1 MNIQELL
8 TYIEELSFKNS
19 MFGYDKDDVDI
30 QLDKIC
36 DEMEALVAAKDK
48 EISQLKGASGSK
60 APAHTKKEA
69 VQKSAVSSNQED
81 VTADNLSDEELRKKY
96 SDAVKELAV
105 VKKVAAEAEQ
115 ARAALEEK
123 LRETEE
129 ALAIAS
135 ASADAAKVAQDE
147 AEARAEEA
155 ILSRPP
161 QTQEEAYRQYL
172 RNAEL
177 LCKQLDEVE
186 NKRDNILNL
195 ANSQAERII
204 TDAKNQADSIVD
216 NAQLNAKRIDEAA
229 AAKISNAEEQVRQI
243 LEDGQR
249 RSDKEQQH
257 CNEII
262 AQKEKLIAYLDG
274 VTGEIKTL
282 IDKVQTPY
290 EELKA
295 EFKSE

>member
-1 MNIQELL
+1 
-8 TYIEELSFKNS
+8 

-48 EISQLKGASGSK
+48 EISQLRNGK
-60 APAHTKKEA
+60 APSYAKREA
-69 VQKSAVSSNQED
+69 APKAAPEKQED
-81 VTADNLSDEELRKKY
+81 ITVDNLSDEELRTKY
-96 SDAVKELAV
+96 SNVVKELAV
-105 VKKVAAEAEQ
+105 AKKAVMDAEQ
-115 ARAALEEK
+115 ARAALETK

-129 ALAIAS
+129 ALAIAN
-135 ASADAAKVAQDE
+135 ASLDAAKIAQDE
-147 AEARAEEA
+147 AAARAEEA
-155 ILSRPP
+155 ELTRTP
-161 QTQEEAYRQYL
+161 QTQDEAYRQYL

-186 NKRDNILNL
+186 SKRDNILNL

-229 AAKISNAEEQVRQI
+229 AAKISGAQEQVRQI
-243 LEDGQR
+243 LEEGQR
-249 RSDKEQQH
+249 RSEKEQQH
-257 CNEII
+257 CNDII
-262 AQKEKLIAYLDG
+262 AQKDKLIAYLDG
-274 VTGEIKTL
+274 VTGEIKAL

-290 EELKA
+290 EDIKA

>member
-48 EISQLKGASGSK
+48 EISQLRNGKVPSYA
-60 APAHTKKEA
+60 KKEA
-69 VQKSAVSSNQED
+69 APKAAPEKQED
-81 VTADNLSDEELRKKY
+81 ITVDNLSDEELRRKY
-96 SDAVKELAV
+96 SNVVKELAV
-105 VKKVAAEAEQ
+105 AKKAVMEAEQ
-115 ARAALEEK
+115 ARAALETK

-129 ALAIAS
+129 ALAVANAS
-135 ASADAAKVAQDE
+135 LDAAKVAQDE
-147 AEARAEEA
+147 ATVRAQEAELTRTP
-155 ILSRPP
+155 R
-161 QTQEEAYRQYL
+161 TQDEAYRQYL

-229 AAKISNAEEQVRQI
+229 AAKISGAQEEVRQI
-243 LEDGQR
+243 LEEGQR
-249 RSDKEQQH
+249 RSEREQQH
-257 CNEII
+257 CNDII

-274 VTGEIKTL
+274 VTGEIRTL

-290 EELKA
+290 EDIKA

>member
-48 EISQLKGASGSK
+48 EINQLKGAGNK
-60 APAHTKKEA
+60 ASAYTKKEA
-69 VQKSAVSSNQED
+69 AHKNAAPEKQED
-81 VTADNLSDEELRKKY
+81 ITVDNLSDEELRKKY
-96 SDAVKELAV
+96 SDVVKELAI
-105 VKKVAAEAEQ
+105 VKKKALEAEQ
-115 ARAALEEK
+115 ERAALEVK
-123 LRETEE
+123 LKETEE
-129 ALAIAS
+129 ALTIATV
-135 ASADAAKVAQDE
+135 SADAAKAAQDE

-155 ILSRPP
+155 QQSRPP
-161 QTQEEAYRQYL
+161 QTQEEAYKQYL

-229 AAKISNAEEQVRQI
+229 EAKISSAQEEVRQI
-243 LEDGQR
+243 LEEGQR
-249 RSDKEQQH
+249 RSAREQQR
-257 CNEII
+257 CNDII
-262 AQKEKLIAYLDG
+262 AQKEKLITYLDG

-290 EELKA
+290 EELKT